1 MNDYRKYVRLATLL
15 VGTCLLM
22 AGCHRGP
29 KMAPTAPTIV
39 QVANPVEREVTDH
52 VDLTGTTA
60 AVDSV
65 EVRARVGGYLMKV
78 DFPEGTIVQKGQV
91 LFEIDPRPYQAQVD
105 YAQGQV
111 AGAEATLLRAR
122 ADNARNRA
130 TAMRSPGSVS
140 QQDLDQY
147 QAAEDKA
154 IADLAVARATLESN
168 QLNLDFTKVTSP
180 IDGRTSRYLVTIGN
194 LIVQDNTLLTT
205 VVSVNPIYA
214 YVDVDEHTVLHVRQ
228 LIREGKAQS
237 ARESA
242 LPVSL
247 GLADEKGFP
256 HHGTINFVDNQVNV
270 KTGTLRIRGVFDNKD
285 EALSPGFFV
294 RVRVPIGLPHKAILV
309 SDRAIDTDQGQK
321 IVYVVNDKNEVVYR
335 PVKLGAMHDGLR
347 VVEEG
352 LKTDERVIVNGL
364 QRVRPGMTVDPKP
377 VDMPDQPKS

>member
-1 MNDYRKYVRLATLL
+1 
-15 VGTCLLM
+15 
-22 AGCHRGP
+22 
-29 KMAPTAPTIV
+29 
-39 QVANPVEREVTDH
+39 
-52 VDLTGTTA
+52 
-60 AVDSV
+60 
-65 EVRARVGGYLMKV
+65 
-78 DFPEGTIVQKGQV
+78 
-91 LFEIDPRPYQAQVD
+91 
-105 YAQGQV
+105 
-111 AGAEATLLRAR
+111 
-122 ADNARNRA
+122 
-130 TAMRSPGSVS
+130 
-140 QQDLDQY
+140 
-147 QAAEDKA
+147 
-154 IADLAVARATLESN
+154 VARATLESN

-237 ARESA
+237 AREGA
-242 LPVSL
+242 IPVSL
-247 GLADEKGFP
+247 GLADEQGFP
-256 HHGTINFVDNQVNV
+256 HQGTINFVDNQVNV